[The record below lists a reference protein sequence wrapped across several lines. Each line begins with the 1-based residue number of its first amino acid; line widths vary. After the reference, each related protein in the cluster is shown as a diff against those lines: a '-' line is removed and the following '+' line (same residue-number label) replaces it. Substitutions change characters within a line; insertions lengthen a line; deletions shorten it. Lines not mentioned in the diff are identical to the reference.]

1 MDNLSEL
8 HLTAANVSFLDPSS
22 IKEVS
27 SLASIPNMCPFTSFW
42 TSPEAVLLFKS
53 VDDQSFLEA
62 IDN

>member
-1 MDNLSEL
+1 
-8 HLTAANVSFLDPSS
+8 LDPSS